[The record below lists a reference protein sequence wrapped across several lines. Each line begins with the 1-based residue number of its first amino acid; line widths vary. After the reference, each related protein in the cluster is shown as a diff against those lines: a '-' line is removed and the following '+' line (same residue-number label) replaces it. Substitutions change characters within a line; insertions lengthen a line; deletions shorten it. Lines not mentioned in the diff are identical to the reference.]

1 MRIAGAW
8 RLVGAFSSLPCVL
21 NLGDHD
27 RSDRVIDPVIEDEI
41 INQQVRDFATF
52 DIGASEIRP
61 EKGIGSE
68 FSASVQQ
75 HTLPAL

>member
-1 MRIAGAW
+1 
-8 RLVGAFSSLPCVL
+8 
-21 NLGDHD
+21 
-27 RSDRVIDPVIEDEI
+27 VIDPVIEDEI